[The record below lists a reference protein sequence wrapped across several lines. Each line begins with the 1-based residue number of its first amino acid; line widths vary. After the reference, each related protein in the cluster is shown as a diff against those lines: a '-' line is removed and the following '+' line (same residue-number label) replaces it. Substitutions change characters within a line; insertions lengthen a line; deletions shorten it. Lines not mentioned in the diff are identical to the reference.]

1 MSSEVKGGSRL
12 AVLKPQALLRS
23 ELARL
28 ARSSQHK
35 QQKCREQS
43 HRRQRG
49 RESRQRESHS
59 SSPNITT
66 TSTHLN
72 TTPPLPPPPT
82 TTTVSA
88 LIHCAATSL
97 RLSFSILRPCSSRS
111 PPARPFAALPFHPA
125 FNAPQLPAQPCS
137 SSASGKEEAT
147 RPRLV

>member
-1 MSSEVKGGSRL
+1 M

-59 SSPNITT
+59 SSPNTTTT
-66 TSTHLN
+66 TSHPSLYH
-72 TTPPLPPPPT
+72 TTPPL
-82 TTTVSA
+82 SA
-88 LIHCAATSL
+88 HHHHRLRPHSL
-97 RLSFSILRPCSSRS
+97 RRHFFHTLVLH
-111 PPARPFAALPFHPA
+111 FAAMFKQISTRASIRGAALSSGLQRTA
-125 FNAPQLPAQPCS
+125 APSTTLLQQRIWQRR
-137 SSASGKEEAT
+137 GYAT
-147 RPRLV
+147 ETGMI